1 MQAKFLADQK
11 TAEDKRTK
19 KVDKKQGFE
28 FVDYENEA
36 YEEEISIKRIEN
48 TRKEYNMLQFNITAS
63 AILFKEI

>member
-1 MQAKFLADQK
+1 M
-11 TAEDKRTK
+11 
-19 KVDKKQGFE
+19 DKKQGFE

-48 TRKEYNMLQFNITAS
+48 MRKEYNMLQFNITAS